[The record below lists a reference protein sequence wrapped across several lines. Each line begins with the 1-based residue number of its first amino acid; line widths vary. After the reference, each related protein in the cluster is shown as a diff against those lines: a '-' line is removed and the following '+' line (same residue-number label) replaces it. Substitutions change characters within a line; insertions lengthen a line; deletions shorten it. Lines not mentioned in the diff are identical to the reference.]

1 MPHHDEED
9 VIKSLYDQNEAL
21 AKQFI
26 NCIASAKRTRRNRQS
41 RAGSGDSF
49 SNVINRCT
57 ENLHKNLS
65 HDPQLF
71 LRAQAC
77 LEYYRN
83 HSV

>member
-1 MPHHDEED
+1 MPHHDEEY

-26 NCIASAKRTRRNRQS
+26 NCIASAKRTRRNRQL

-49 SNVINRCT
+49 SNVINRCK

-71 LRAQAC
+71 LCAQAC